1 MKNFIKF
8 LSIGSFC
15 FALLNC
21 AACSK
26 EDEPQ
31 GGDGG
36 TVVEINGKRISGID
50 DYSVEYDNEGRPTSI
65 STRYSDLII
74 NYKKGTIQRIDT
86 DGDETETIN
95 VKFSDGY
102 ISSFSQS
109 WNYKDSYYQ
118 EKGSGKAE
126 FKYSKGYLTQ
136 IKIHSEGEEKDFE
149 DGTTEKFKA
158 SSEAKM
164 TWKDGNMVSYICNGT
179 ETEGKETDK
188 WTVNYSYSY
197 GAQANIFKQMP
208 ICISESWADESDFAI
223 LAALGLFGKGTSFFP
238 TGMNY
243 TETYDGDTDS
253 YDYRVDISLNADGSI
268 SQESFRHN
276 YINYYYEDLTRA
288 ESIEGVVPFKPL
300 FSVFRN
306 HK

>member
-1 MKNFIKF
+1 MKNLIKF

-36 TVVEINGKRISGID
+36 TVVEINGKRISGIG
-50 DYSVEYDNEGRPTSI
+50 DYSVEYDNEGRPASI

-86 DGDETETIN
+86 DGDEIETIN

-136 IKIHSEGEEKDFE
+136 IKIQSEGEEKDFE
-149 DGTTEKFKA
+149 DGTTEKFKET
-158 SSEAKM
+158 SEAKM
-164 TWKDGNMVSYICNGT
+164 SWNDGNMVSYVANGT
-179 ETEGKETDK
+179 EIEGNEKDN
-188 WTVNYSYSY
+188 WTVNFSYTY
-197 GAQANIFKQMP
+197 GGQTNVFRQLP
-208 ICISESWADESDFAI
+208 VCISESWADESDLAI
-223 LAALGLFGKGTSFFP
+223 LAALGLFGKGTSSLP
-238 TGMNY
+238 IAMNY
-243 TETYDGDTDS
+243 SETYNNDKDS

-268 SQESFRHN
+268 SHEEFMHSSV
-276 YINYYYEDLTRA
+276 YYFYEDFTRA
-288 ESIEGVVPFKPL
+288 DLNADTPQFKPI

-306 HK
+306 RK